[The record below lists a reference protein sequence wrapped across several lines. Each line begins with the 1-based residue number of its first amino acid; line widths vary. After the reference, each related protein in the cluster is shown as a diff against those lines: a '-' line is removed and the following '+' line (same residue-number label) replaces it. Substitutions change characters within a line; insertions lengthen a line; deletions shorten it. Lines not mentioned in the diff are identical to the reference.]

1 MKQLPIRLRLTAWY
15 LVVFSIA
22 LVAFGA
28 SAWLLV
34 RQRLYADIARQLQF
48 RSDSVEHFLR
58 AQKPSLSVAQ
68 MQQELSEEYGTEDQ
82 VQWLQIIDQ
91 DGTWM
96 FRAQP
101 MAQLAPTADLPQTL
115 PERGRS
121 WNARS
126 GRVHLRVLERPV
138 AVSGRLYTVEGGIE
152 TNGVYHTLE
161 GLQNALLL
169 LAPGMIVIAA
179 LGSYWMSRRALSAV
193 DEITAKARS
202 IHETNL
208 DSRLPSRATND
219 ELQRL
224 SDTLNDMLARIEA
237 SFKRTRQFTAD
248 ASHEL
253 RTPMSLIRTEAEL
266 TLRKSRTES
275 EYRGALEHIHA
286 ESIRTS
292 ELIESLLT
300 LARTDSG
307 AEAVQLRP
315 LALVPFLSDL
325 AADWKPMFVAGGL
338 EFTTSLPPSE
348 VTVNADESSLRRLL
362 VLLLDNARKYTSEGG
377 TVTLSA
383 EVHHARVRISVGDTG
398 MGIAPEHLPRIFDRF
413 YRVDKARSREEGGAG
428 LGLSLAKWIATQ
440 HRAEISVESTP
451 GEGSRFSFEL
461 AIAAASSEAT
471 PQSTPHAEK
480 VL

>member
-1 MKQLPIRLRLTAWY
+1 MKQLPIRLRLTVWY
-15 LVVFSIA
+15 LVVFSLA

-48 RSDSVEHFLR
+48 RSESVEHFIR
-58 AQKPSLSVAQ
+58 AQKPGLTLAQ
-68 MQQELSEEYGTEDQ
+68 MQQELSDEYGTEDQ

-101 MAQLAPTADLPQTL
+101 MSQLAPTADLPQTL
-115 PERGRS
+115 PGRGHS
-121 WNARS
+121 WSARS
-126 GRVHLRVLERPV
+126 GRTRLRVLERPIE
-138 AVSGRLYTVEGGIE
+138 ANGRLYTIEGAIE

-161 GLQNALLL
+161 GLQNVLLL

-202 IHETNL
+202 IHETSL
-208 DSRLPSRATND
+208 DSRLPSRRTND

-275 EYRGALEHIHA
+275 EYRAALEHIHA
-286 ESIRTS
+286 ESIRTT

-307 AEAVQLRP
+307 ADTIQLRP
-315 LALVPFLSDL
+315 LALTAFMSEV
-325 AADWKPMFVAGGL
+325 AADWKPMFIA
-338 EFTTSLPPSE
+338 
-348 VTVNADESSLRRLL
+348 
-362 VLLLDNARKYTSEGG
+362 
-377 TVTLSA
+377 
-383 EVHHARVRISVGDTG
+383 VRISVSDTG
-398 MGIAPEHLPRIFDRF
+398 IGIASEHQPRIFDRF
-413 YRVDKARSREEGGAG
+413 YRVDKARSRSEGGAG
-428 LGLSLAKWIATQ
+428 LGLSLAKWIAAQ
-440 HRAEISVESTP
+440 HRTDISVESAP
-451 GEGSRFSFEL
+451 GSGSRFSFDL
-461 AIAAASSEAT
+461 PIAAPISNAAQQQ
-471 PQSTPHAEK
+471 PVQRAER